1 MSDRLDRAQALL
13 AAGRP
18 HDALQEVGAHLRE
31 FPDDPWAML
40 VAADAYRQTGRSDE
54 ALRMA
59 QAAVSRVPDDADAWR
74 VLAHAQAG
82 TGQHREALESA
93 IRCADLA
100 PQEWASHATV
110 AVIATEIPS
119 RRDMAIQAAT
129 TACSL
134 APQEPQAHF
143 VLGNA
148 YLERQ
153 NWRAAEQEYR
163 TVLALDPHDEG
174 AQHNLAVVQL
184 QRDPAGAALELS
196 RLSAVDAAGGL
207 ARHNLLVAL
216 GNLVT
221 QAHAVIFLGLF
232 LAVQVLRLSDLPQDA
247 ARVVLIVLGVLA
259 ALGTAFL
266 AVRARR
272 RLGSRFRPLAKLV
285 LHADR
290 LLAAWVVLMGGAL
303 LALLVSGVLPPA
315 AWTWAIGVGGALVL
329 TSVIL
334 GVVRRRRQRR
344 RRDALGA

>member
-1 MSDRLDRAQALL
+1 VSDRLGRAQSLL
-13 AAGRP
+13 SAGRAKE
-18 HDALQEVGAHLRE
+18 ALTEVGAHLRE

-40 VAADAYRQTGRSDE
+40 VAADAYRQAGRAHESLAMAESAAARLPDE
-54 ALRMA
+54 
-59 QAAVSRVPDDADAWR
+59 PDVWR
-74 VLAHAQAG
+74 VLAHAQAAVG
-82 TGQHREALESA
+82 RHQDALVSA

-110 AVIATEIPS
+110 AVISAELPS
-119 RRDMAIQAAT
+119 KRDMAIRAGI

-134 APQEPQAHF
+134 APEEPQAHF

-148 YLERQ
+148 YLEKQ
-153 NWRAAEQEYR
+153 NWRAAEHEYR
-163 TVLALDPHDEG
+163 AVLALDPHDEG

-232 LAVQVLRLSDLPQDA
+232 LAVQVLRFADLPQDA
-247 ARVVLIVLGVLA
+247 ARVLLIVLGVLA
-259 ALGTAFL
+259 VAGTVFL

-303 LALLVSGVLPPA
+303 LALLVSGALPPA
-315 AWTWAIGVGGALVL
+315 AWPWSVGVGGALVL

-344 RRDALGA
+344 RRDALSV